1 MKITHMNNTFRVTLL
16 ATVLTVAFATST
28 SAVAGNASTSTH
40 LKAQQAE
47 TAERTP
53 MFILSQKVGDVG
65 REAIG
70 SGVQTVR
77 SAEFEH
83 YPGLKIIYADV
94 NSIEK
99 DKYREV
105 VNSIRT
111 ALNGGNFVALETSEF
126 DFPLL
131 KNFIMQNFP
140 EIDISEFNDV
150 AVLLRLEGKKI
161 RAERIDPTELAMYA
175 GIPYAEIASR
185 LPSAPAPAVQKVVS
199 SKLFVGPRRLLELAI
214 QAYESEPKYTD
225 WTIKLNKSYVD
236 VWQHSSS
243 QHRGWCIVAW
253 RGSANLNDFYADLTS
268 QLSYESTKIDNAKG
282 VLMRGGKG
290 FVNRLH
296 AYDDTVK
303 EKLTSLG
310 CTLVEITG
318 HSLGGAVA
326 SIHALQLAYDRDW
339 SGPLY
344 QVVAWN
350 SPNVIDADTHRD
362 RLPALENAA
371 DVHVNCRNHDWLV
384 NPLPTGLHRIASRS
398 STPIKGCTSIAA
410 GTAFALLPTTNHAA
424 SLWRSEY

>member
-1 MKITHMNNTFRVTLL
+1 MKITHMNNSFRVTLL

-185 LPSAPAPAVQKVVS
+185 LPSIPADQGVIH
-199 SKLFVGPRRLLELAI
+199 SKAYIGGKINLDLAI
-214 QAYESEPKYTD
+214 QAYDDTPTYTGWTLKYDGT
-225 WTIKLNKSYVD
+225 YVD
-236 VWQHSSS
+236 LWESNTGQGV
-243 QHRGWCIVAW
+243 CTVAW
-253 RGSANLNDFYADLTS
+253 RGTVKTNLHDVYADLTS
-268 QLSYESTKIDNAKG
+268 QAYFSASINNVAGVSMKG
-282 VLMRGGKG
+282 GNG
-290 FVNRLH
+290 FVQRLH
-296 AYDDTVK
+296 AYDDTLK
-303 EKLTSLG
+303 NKFTSAG
-310 CTLVEITG
+310 CISIVITG
-318 HSLGGAVA
+318 HSLGAAVA
-326 SIHALQLAYDRDW
+326 SIHALQLAHDPDW
-339 SGPLY
+339 RVPLNS
-344 QVVAWN
+344 VVAWN
-350 SPNVIDADTHRD
+350 SPNVISAATQRD
-362 RLPALENAA
+362 RLAELNKHAV
-371 DVHVNCRNHDWLV
+371 VHVNCRLYDWLV
-384 NPLPTGLHRIASRS
+384 NPLPTGLHRIGNPD
-398 STPIKGCTSIAA
+398 STPVKGCTFVKT
-410 GTAFALLPTTNHAA
+410 GTTWSTNPNANHAPD
-424 SLWRSEY
+424 LWRSEF